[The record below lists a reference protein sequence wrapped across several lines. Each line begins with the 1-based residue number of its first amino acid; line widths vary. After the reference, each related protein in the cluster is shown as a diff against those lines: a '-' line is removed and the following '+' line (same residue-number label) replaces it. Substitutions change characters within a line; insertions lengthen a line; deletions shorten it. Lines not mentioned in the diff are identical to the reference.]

1 MRKIFGADV
10 NKEFSRKVHP
20 IKEYKIG
27 TKFTD
32 GKGLYRVFSRTHL
45 STVLGIN
52 LTDFD
57 KLVEEGRIFGIY
69 VEESNGMKKEYY
81 LHPKYK
87 LSLKGY
93 ECN

>member
-1 MRKIFGADV
+1 MKKIFAIDVKKEFNRKIG
-10 NKEFSRKVHP
+10 P
-20 IKEYKIG
+20 IKQYKIG

-32 GKGLYRVFSRTHL
+32 GKGLYRVFTRNHL

-69 VEESNGMKKEYY
+69 VEESNGMKREYY

-93 ECN
+93 EHN